1 MILFTHPDE
10 WKALRSKVFT
20 SAGSVGYVPTMG
32 ALHAGHGSLIERAAK
47 ENEIC
52 VCSIFVNPTQFD
64 RSNDLD
70 AYPRT
75 LSADIELAKSYGCDA
90 IFAPGVNDI
99 YGDKVESLRAD
110 YGFLTE
116 TLEGAKRPGHFDGV
130 VTVVRLLLD
139 SIQADKAYFGEKD
152 FQQLAIIRELVR
164 REQIL
169 TEIMPCTL
177 IRDTDGLAMSS
188 RNVRLSLR
196 GRQNALAIYRT
207 LKEMAERATKVDP
220 QMVQHWGHRHLEQQ
234 PGVKL
239 EYLSVVYADDFQEA
253 SDWSREV
260 RALAAAWVDG
270 VRLIDNMALN

>member
-64 RSNDLD
+64 RSNDLE

-75 LSADIELAKSYGCDA
+75 LSADIELAKRYGCDA

-116 TLEGAKRPGHFDGV
+116 TLEGAERPGHFDGV
-130 VTVVRLLLD
+130 VTIVRLLLD
-139 SIQADKAYFGEKD
+139 AIQADKAYFGEKD

-164 REQIL
+164 REQIP

-188 RNVRLSLR
+188 RNVRLSPQ

-220 QMVQHWGHRHLEQQ
+220 QMVQHWGQRHLEQQ
-234 PGVKL
+234 PGVEL

-260 RALAAAWVDG
+260 RALVAAWVDG